1 MPSSLFFSILSIF
14 IPIGFLPIFL
24 SLYKKQKI
32 KGLKNW
38 ILSLIFLSCLRLTES
53 LLQSFESNWV
63 ASGVESLHFLVLYFQ
78 FLSFLE
84 FFLNKQIQLKIQWIL
99 PTILV
104 FLQLLLFSLTE
115 RIFYPAIVSST
126 SSIVFLF
133 YLGFGISNLR
143 KHFKSR
149 IGLTLIFL
157 ILAYSGFVLFLT
169 IQKGSDLSG
178 MIAIS
183 NFEVSG
189 LPNLFEII
197 LNLFLSSTILIFLND
212 RYFLSTSSRGDNDSE
227 YFDANSL
234 PIQEDLFLEKTSLEL
249 QRSRRFKHSLSL
261 LMVSFPEE
269 ISKEPDHI
277 RKISYILKDN
287 VRNIDIINRTGEN
300 EFSILLI
307 ESGLEAGVF
316 VGKRILEEFLSKSFP
331 SSLRLF
337 IGVKSLDQNTGSLE
351 VLLDGAKKAM
361 LSSKNAGGNQ
371 VCVYKPELE

>member
-197 LNLFLSSTILIFLND
+197 LNLFF
-212 RYFLSTSSRGDNDSE
+212 F
-227 YFDANSL
+227 
-234 PIQEDLFLEKTSLEL
+234 
-249 QRSRRFKHSLSL
+249 
-261 LMVSFPEE
+261 
-269 ISKEPDHI
+269 
-277 RKISYILKDN
+277 
-287 VRNIDIINRTGEN
+287 
-300 EFSILLI
+300 
-307 ESGLEAGVF
+307 
-316 VGKRILEEFLSKSFP
+316 
-331 SSLRLF
+331 
-337 IGVKSLDQNTGSLE
+337 
-351 VLLDGAKKAM
+351 
-361 LSSKNAGGNQ
+361 
-371 VCVYKPELE
+371 